1 MSAATLYVWSWSPVF
16 VCLVAQVQSI
26 SPRSLLPVCSLAP
39 SLSAKLLLQTWD
51 HPLLHKFMSGT
62 HLGVASKHPCL
73 CCSTLSVAASKP
85 ASTPLPPGHWC
96 QSAPSVWSLSL
107 VSTLLQL
114 SARRQVNKDFKRCE
128 FALTRGVSQKKA
140 PFNDS
145 YGSTYQIGWFS
156 RKVPSV
162 GVIFKLKNMMQI
174 LLLYIWLSHNN
185 ITESLFTHQSPAS
198 LHNCWIFHA
207 VLLEISITSCH
218 ARRLSQQKHLQYV

>member
-26 SPRSLLPVCSLAP
+26 SPRRSLLPVCSLAP

-85 ASTPLPPGHWC
+85 ASTPLPPGHSC

-128 FALTRGVSQKKA
+128 FALTRGVSQKKH
-140 PFNDS
+140 PL
-145 YGSTYQIGWFS
+145 T
-156 RKVPSV
+156 
-162 GVIFKLKNMMQI
+162 I
-174 LLLYIWLSHNN
+174 LMDPRI
-185 ITESLFTHQSPAS
+185 
-198 LHNCWIFHA
+198 
-207 VLLEISITSCH
+207 
-218 ARRLSQQKHLQYV
+218 K